1 VVQVDPLFVGLV
13 VIMPLTLGYGAILF
27 VAIRARRRG
36 IVSPRT
42 FRRFLVA
49 GTLTIAAFG
58 GLAALGLTGNL
69 LVAAV
74 LVVTY
79 VVGMTVFSVLGGI
92 RRGRRGAANTRR

>member
-1 VVQVDPLFVGLV
+1 VLQVDPLFVGLV

-27 VAIRARRRG
+27 GAIRARRRG

-42 FRRFLVA
+42 FRRFLAA

-69 LVAAV
+69 LVVAI
-74 LVVTY
+74 LVVAY
-79 VVGMTVFSVLGGI
+79 VVGVTVVSVLGGI
-92 RRGRRGAANTRR
+92 RRGRRGAASSKR